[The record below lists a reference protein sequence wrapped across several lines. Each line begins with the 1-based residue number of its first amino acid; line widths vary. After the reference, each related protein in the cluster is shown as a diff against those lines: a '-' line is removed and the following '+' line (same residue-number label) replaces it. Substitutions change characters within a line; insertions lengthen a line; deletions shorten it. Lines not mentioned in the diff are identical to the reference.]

1 MATKKRSTVALL
13 VRVDPEVLQ
22 ALKEQAIR
30 ERRTMSN
37 VTAFAIRKYIRWA
50 RAQASEE
57 EESESKRKHA

>member
-1 MATKKRSTVALL
+1 MATKRRSTVALL

-37 VTAFAIRKYIRWA
+37 VTAYAIRKYIRWA
-50 RAQASEE
+50 RARPSEE
-57 EESESKRKHA
+57 DESEPQRKHA